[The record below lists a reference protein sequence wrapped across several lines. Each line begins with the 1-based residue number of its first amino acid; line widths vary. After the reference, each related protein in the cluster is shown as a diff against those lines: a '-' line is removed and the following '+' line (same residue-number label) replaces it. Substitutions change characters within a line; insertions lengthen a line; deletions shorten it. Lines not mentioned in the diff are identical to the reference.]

1 MRSEFRVGR
10 STDGQV
16 TLLKVRHTHPG
27 ILDLKNQ
34 FVGATSS
41 ALLDASH
48 AARLRRVPRHALP
61 SGAGRARRRV
71 LRGAVGVHE
80 KVAVGMLLEAFKR
93 DCQVAVGVV
102 HDEDERPVRT

>member
-1 MRSEFRVGR
+1 
-10 STDGQV
+10 
-16 TLLKVRHTHPG
+16 
-27 ILDLKNQ
+27 
-34 FVGATSS
+34 
-41 ALLDASH
+41 
-48 AARLRRVPRHALP
+48 
-61 SGAGRARRRV
+61 V